1 MSGQNRLFK
10 ALAVRGSTVKYLTLF
25 FIIIFS
31 NLSYADKWGSPE
43 VTSAL
48 NENSSI
54 VVRVTPGDGFLNHD
68 LKSSEKDFAKAQYFK
83 WNGSNAYEIYQEI
96 TLKNPAAPIRVLVA
110 NDGTLVTIDNW
121 YSTGSG
127 KVIVIYAPNGELIK
141 EYELTGLF
149 PKKADFDKLGR
160 SVSSIQWR
168 CTGLQPELRYG
179 YLYVP
184 HVLGGSLR
192 FSLQTGGLDKI
203 QPDSKCK

>member
-1 MSGQNRLFK
+1 VWESLC
-10 ALAVRGSTVKYLTLF
+10 LAVQGSTMNYLLVF

-31 NLSYADKWGSPE
+31 NHSFADKWGSPE

-48 NENSSI
+48 NQDSSI
-54 VVRVTPGDGFLNHD
+54 VVRVIPGKSYLNHD
-68 LKSSEKDFAKAQYFK
+68 LTNSKKAFAKAQYFK
-83 WNGSNAYEIYQEI
+83 WNGSNAYDIYQNI
-96 TLKNPAAPIRVLVA
+96 TLKNPAAPIHILLA

-141 EYELTGLF
+141 EYELTELF
-149 PKKADFDKLGR
+149 PDKEDFDKLGR

-168 CTGLQPELRYG
+168 CLELQPNLRYG

-184 HVLGGSLR
+184 HILGGSLR
-192 FSLQTGGLDKI
+192 FDLKQEL
-203 QPDSKCK
+203 

>member
-1 MSGQNRLFK
+1 MRR
-10 ALAVRGSTVKYLTLF
+10 ALAVQGSTVKYLLIF
-25 FIIIFS
+25 FIIVFS
-31 NLSYADKWGSPE
+31 NHSLADKWGSPE

-48 NENSSI
+48 SEDSSI
-54 VVRVTPGDGFLNHD
+54 VVRITPGEGFLNHD
-68 LKSSEKDFAKAQYFK
+68 LKSSKKAFATAHYFK
-83 WNGSNAYEIYQEI
+83 WNGNNAYDIYQDI
-96 TLKNPAAPIRVLVA
+96 TLKNPAAPIQTLVA

-141 EYELTGLF
+141 EYELTDLF
-149 PKKADFDKLGR
+149 PDKGEYDKLGR

-168 CTGLQPELRYG
+168 CLELQPDLRYG

-192 FSLQTGGLDKI
+192 FSLKTGALDKI
-203 QPDSKCK
+203 QPDNQCK